1 MLGDFLIE
9 SITRTCRDILSCRV
23 PPAVLS
29 NTPVVKCV
37 EVSMLSSFLQGP
49 LHMVRPYLGK
59 ALEKVEEKSKV
70 KAIHGVLMASLLHF
84 KTE

>member
-9 SITRTCRDILSCRV
+9 SITRTCRDILWCCV
-23 PPAVLS
+23 PPAVLP

-59 ALEKVEEKSKV
+59 ALEKAKEESKV
-70 KAIHGVLMASLLHF
+70 KAIHGVLMASLFHF

>member
-1 MLGDFLIE
+1 MLRDFLIE
-9 SITRTCRDILSCRV
+9 SITRTCRVILWCRV

-37 EVSMLSSFLQGP
+37 EVSMVSSFLQGP
-49 LHMVRPYLGK
+49 LHMARPYLGK
-59 ALEKVEEKSKV
+59 ALEKAEEESKI

-84 KTE
+84 RNE